1 MLVAIEDVVDEAV
14 DDGGLAHG
22 LVAQEDYLVLQQRR
36 DRALRQVQVA
46 DVRHTDKSNTQNI
59 AVVGIKGRRS

>member
-22 LVAQEDYLVLQQRR
+22 LVAQEDDLVLEQGRNS
-36 DRALRQVQVA
+36 ALRQVQVA
-46 DVRHTDKSNTQNI
+46 DVRHD
-59 AVVGIKGRRS
+59 